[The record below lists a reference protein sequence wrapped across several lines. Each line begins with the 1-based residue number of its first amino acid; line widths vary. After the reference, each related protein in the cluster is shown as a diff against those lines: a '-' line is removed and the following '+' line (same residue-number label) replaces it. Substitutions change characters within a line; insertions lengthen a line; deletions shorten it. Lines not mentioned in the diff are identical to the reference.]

1 MPNDQPA
8 PNDPLLGNRMSG
20 LLGVALG
27 TPLPM
32 SEVQIPDHWTPP
44 KPEHIARLLP
54 QYQIEHLIGR
64 GGMGAVYK
72 GKQIKLNRP
81 VAIKVLPA
89 ELARST
95 EFIGRF
101 QREAQLLASLNH
113 PGIVAIF
120 DFGQTDE
127 GHLYFVMEYV
137 DGTDLHRLIHRS
149 ETKLTPP
156 QALSLTT
163 QICEALQFAHD
174 QGVVHRD
181 IKPANVLVTK
191 DFRAKL
197 ADFGLAMKPSD
208 GKDQPTP
215 HVPVPQGFSPLSP
228 ADPALAGLRFTRT
241 GNVMGTPPY
250 AAPEVYYGEAD
261 ERSDIF
267 ALGIMFYEMLTGQ
280 VPEERYILP
289 SQKVGVDHRLDE
301 VVMKALDAEPGARFQ
316 QANEMKLAVEA
327 ASQPLPTK
335 AATPPKAAAA
345 PFVPPFRPPARPAQ
359 AQPSRPPKK
368 SPAFYLVT
376 AAVLLAGLGWWA
388 RDSMKMMAQLK
399 ITPVVEAPPSSPMP
413 KTDVPKSPSAS
424 SVPSTPSALSVNDP
438 IIGRWWWPGNFIVTF
453 RSDSTFETSYGMRGS
468 WSVQSPRSYLVKWQN
483 VTTDQLRLRDGNEF
497 LEGFSSSAGAG
508 ITAYRMPSAQGSP
521 SSTSSPVAEAGFIP
535 LFDREHTAGW
545 KHVGAGNITS
555 DGSVLVTSTP
565 AGTPDPWGLLWYPGR
580 TFKNFVLRVEFAV
593 DSMETNSG
601 IFLRTPMLP
610 DRKPDLF
617 LEGAYEV
624 EIKGAETGRIT
635 KVPLPGDTSFPLPIR
650 TWNDLEITAIGQ
662 QYTVTL
668 NGQTTATF
676 TGNRNQSG
684 YIALQNLGNSGST
697 YFRRVRIKDLGDNA
711 DPSPSSAQPLRPGNS
726 IDLSQLRRDSLTWLT
741 EARTEAATLTNAA
754 QKAQMLKQIARTF
767 ATAGALDE
775 ALKTARSIQDDTV
788 RNSTF
793 ATIAEQQAGRGEFTE
808 AFDTAVKLTKTEQAR
823 DSGLV
828 HLATALFERDLLN
841 QAERVGREL
850 KSADGK
856 SRYLSALALYA
867 LRKRDKASYR
877 KHIDEAKNLVTTA
890 AKDSQ
895 PAFNAVTSALVKG
908 GDLASAKSLIPIF
921 RGHPFATPWGHII
934 RTQAEMGDFTAAHG
948 SLGEARLSAYPQ
960 AFALARVS
968 EAEAAAGKFNQA
980 RSTANGIPYGD
991 HKNLAFCHI
1000 EVKAGNIVEARKRA
1014 DGIFTTTE
1022 MTMDSLQTGIHSR
1035 AMFAVAALIIEKEG
1049 SQKAYAWAKQ
1059 LSKALSR
1066 IAAFNGLAEAQI
1078 LALPRDGYRIFT
1090 DNKGAKL
1097 EAELIA
1103 IGPKEITLRAKRDQ
1117 KLYPLPQE
1125 RLSGSDL
1132 KEVERLRAR
1141 FAVSP

>member
-1 MPNDQPA
+1 MADDQHS

-32 SEVQIPDHWTPP
+32 SEVRIPDHWTPP
-44 KPEHIARLLP
+44 EPEHIARLLP

-72 GKQIKLNRP
+72 GRQTKLNRP

-149 ETKLTPP
+149 ETKLTPA

-208 GKDQPTP
+208 GTDQPAP
-215 HVPVPQGFSPLSP
+215 HVPMPQGFSPLSP

-250 AAPEVYYGEAD
+250 AAPEVYYGQAD

-289 SQKVGVDHRLDE
+289 SQKVGVDRRLDE
-301 VVMKALDAEPGARFQ
+301 VVMKALDAEPNARFQ
-316 QANEMKLAVEA
+316 QASEMKMAVEA
-327 ASQPLPTK
+327 ASQPLPSR
-335 AATPPKAAAA
+335 APLPPKAVPAVTPAAQ
-345 PFVPPFRPPARPAQ
+345 PFRAPVRPA
-359 AQPSRPPKK
+359 SSPPPRQRTK
-368 SPAFYLVT
+368 PGTFFYLAT
-376 AAVLLAGLGWWA
+376 GLLLLGGLGWWA
-388 RDSMKMMAQLK
+388 RDALAMLGNLK
-399 ITPVVEAPPSSPMP
+399 ISPTPAEVTTAGAPKPNTPAPPTPTFTSSP
-413 KTDVPKSPSAS
+413 SI
-424 SVPSTPSALSVNDP
+424 NDP
-438 IIGRWWWPGNFIVTF
+438 ILGRWWWPGNFIVTF
-453 RSDSTFETSYGMRGS
+453 RADGSFQTSYGFRGS
-468 WSVQSPRSYLVKWQN
+468 WSQGGAQNYSVSWQN
-483 VTTDQLRLRDGNEF
+483 VTTDHLQLKQSDAI
-497 LEGFSSSAGAG
+497 LEGFVSSGAPAVS
-508 ITAYRMPSAQGSP
+508 AYRMPGTEGPPPSNSP
-521 SSTSSPVAEAGFIP
+521 TSAEAGFIP
-535 LFDREHTAGW
+535 LFDSEHTSGW
-545 KHVGAGNITS
+545 KHVGAGNVTTE
-555 DGSVLVTSTP
+555 GGVLTTSTP
-565 AGTPDPWGLLWYPGR
+565 AGTSEPWGLLWYPGR
-580 TFKNFVLRVEFAV
+580 TFQNFILRVEFAV

-601 IFLRTPMLP
+601 VFLRTPMLD

-617 LEGAYEV
+617 MGGAYEV
-624 EIKGAETGRIT
+624 EIKGTETGRIT
-635 KVPLPGDTSFPLPIR
+635 KVPLPNDVSFPLPLR
-650 TWNDLEITAIGQ
+650 TWNDLEITVVDQ
-662 QYTVTL
+662 EYTVTL
-668 NGQTTATF
+668 NGQSTAKF
-676 TGNRNQSG
+676 TGNRNRSG
-684 YIALQNLGNSGST
+684 YIALQNLGNTGSAF
-697 YFRRVRIKDLGDNA
+697 FRRVRIKDLGDNA
-711 DPSPSSAQPLRPGNS
+711 EPSPSTAQPLRPGKT
-726 IDLSQLRRDSLTWLT
+726 IDLAQLRRDSLTWLA
-741 EARTEAATLTNAA
+741 EARTEAAAVTNAA
-754 QKAQMLKQIARTF
+754 QKAQLLKQVARTF
-767 ATAGALDE
+767 ATAGVLDE

-788 RNSTF
+788 RDSTF
-793 ATIAEQQAGRGEFTE
+793 ATIAEQQAGRGEFAE
-808 AFDTAVKLTKTEQAR
+808 AFDTAVKLTKTGQAR

-828 HLATALFERDLLN
+828 HLATALIERDLLS

-850 KSADGK
+850 KSVDGR
-856 SRYLSALALYA
+856 SRYLSALAVQA
-867 LRKRDKASYR
+867 LRKGDKASYR
-877 KHIDEAKNLVTTA
+877 KQIDEAKNLVITA

-934 RTQAEMGDFTAAHG
+934 RTQAEMGDFIAAHA

-960 AFALARVS
+960 AVALARVS

-1000 EVKAGNIVEARKRA
+1000 EVKAGNIAEARMRA

-1035 AMFAVAALIIEKEG
+1035 AMFATAALIIEKEG
-1049 SQKAYAWAKQ
+1049 SQKAYSWAKQ
-1059 LSKALSR
+1059 LSKAPLR
-1066 IAAFNGLAEAQI
+1066 IAALTGLAEAQI

-1090 DNKGAKL
+1090 DLKGAKL

-1103 IGPKEITLRAKRDQ
+1103 IGPKEVTLRAKRDQ

-1125 RLSGSDL
+1125 RLSASDL
-1132 KEVERLRAR
+1132 QDVERLRAR

>member
-1 MPNDQPA
+1 
-8 PNDPLLGNRMSG
+8 MSG

-32 SEVQIPDHWTPP
+32 SEVQIPDHWMPP
-44 KPEHIARLLP
+44 EPEHIARLLP
-54 QYQIEHLIGR
+54 QYRIEHLIGR

-72 GKQIKLNRP
+72 GTQIKLNRS

-113 PGIVAIF
+113 QGIVAIF

-149 ETKLTPP
+149 ETKLTPA

-208 GKDQPTP
+208 GSDQPAP
-215 HVPVPQGFSPLSP
+215 HVPMPQGFSPLSP

-250 AAPEVYYGEAD
+250 AAPEVYYGQAD

-289 SQKVGVDHRLDE
+289 SQKVGVDQRLDE
-301 VVMKALDAEPGARFQ
+301 VVMKALDAEPKARFQ
-316 QANEMKLAVEA
+316 QASEMKLAVEA
-327 ASQPLPTK
+327 ASQPLPAK
-335 AATPPKAAAA
+335 APAPPKAAAA
-345 PFVPPFRPPARPAQ
+345 PVTQPFRPPARPA
-359 AQPSRPPKK
+359 SSPPAAPRRKA
-368 SPAFYLVT
+368 SIWFYLLTSLMV
-376 AAVLLAGLGWWA
+376 VGGLGWWA
-388 RDSMKMMAQLK
+388 WDALKMMGDLR
-399 ITPVVEAPPSSPMP
+399 ITTPVATTVAEPQTTAPIPSPP
-413 KTDVPKSPSAS
+413 PSAS
-424 SVPSTPSALSVNDP
+424 PVSISSP
-438 IIGRWWWPGNFIVTF
+438 IIGRWWWPGNSIVTF
-453 RSDSTFETSYGMRGS
+453 RTDGTFETSYGIRSTWTREPSGTFVLNWRNITS
-468 WSVQSPRSYLVKWQN
+468 DRLHLKARNQVLEGLSPRAW
-483 VTTDQLRLRDGNEF
+483 
-497 LEGFSSSAGAG
+497 SSSF
-508 ITAYRMPSAQGSP
+508 AYRMPGLQGPP
-521 SSTSSPVAEAGFIP
+521 SSTAPSTAEAGFIP
-535 LFDREHTAGW
+535 LFDSGHTSGW
-545 KHVGAGNITS
+545 KHVGAGNFTTEN
-555 DGSVLVTSTP
+555 GVLTTSTP
-565 AGTPDPWGLLWYPGR
+565 ADTSEPWGLLWYPGR
-580 TFKNFVLRVEFAV
+580 TFKNFILRVEFAV

-601 IFLRTPMLP
+601 IFIRTPLLP

-617 LEGAYEV
+617 MEGAYEV
-624 EIKGAETGRIT
+624 EIKGTDTGRIT
-635 KVPLPGDTSFPLPIR
+635 LVPLPGDTNFPLPIR

-668 NGQTTATF
+668 NGQTTARF

-684 YIALQNLGNSGST
+684 YIALQNLGNTGSA
-697 YFRRVRIKDLGDNA
+697 YFRRVRIKDLGENA
-711 DPSPSSAQPLRPGNS
+711 ESSLSTTQPPRPSKT
-726 IDLSQLRRDSLTWLT
+726 IDLAQLRRDSLSWLA
-741 EARTEAATLTNAA
+741 EARTEAATVTNAA
-754 QKAQMLKQIARTF
+754 QKAQLLKQIARTF
-767 ATAGALDE
+767 ATAGTLDE

-788 RNSTF
+788 RDSTF
-793 ATIAEQQAGRGEFTE
+793 ATIAERQAGRGEFTE

-823 DSGLV
+823 DSGLI
-828 HLATALFERDLLN
+828 HLATALIEQDLLS

-850 KSADGK
+850 KSADGR
-856 SRYLSALALYA
+856 SRYLSSLALYA
-867 LRKRDKASYR
+867 LRKGDKASYR

-908 GDLASAKSLIPIF
+908 GDLASAKSMIPIF
-921 RGHPFATPWGHII
+921 RGHRFATPWGHII
-934 RTQAEMGDFTAAHG
+934 RTQAEMGDFTAAHA

-960 AFALARVS
+960 AVALARVS

-1000 EVKAGNIVEARKRA
+1000 EVKAGNIAEARKRA

-1059 LSKALSR
+1059 LSKVPSR
-1066 IAAFNGLAEAQI
+1066 IAALTGLAEAQI

-1125 RLSGSDL
+1125 RLSASDL
-1132 KEVERLRAR
+1132 QDVERLRAR